1 MKKLWLLLFLP
12 VIAVLIW
19 TIQKRSEA
27 PRVVF
32 AKASRETI
40 SSTIE
45 TNGKIEPIE
54 YVEVRVEAAGL
65 VKKLLIHLGD
75 NVRAG
80 QEIAQLSQSGL
91 PEDLQAMEARAA
103 QARAE
108 LATLQGGGRSSEQA
122 ELQGSLARLKEQRA
136 AAERNVESLTRLQ
149 KLNAATSY
157 EVEQAHQ
164 TVTDLDAQ
172 IQALGERRTALV
184 GKGDIQSAQER
195 LREAEANVQLSRSH
209 IGDTIVHA
217 PMSGTVYDLP
227 AHLGAYL
234 NVGDPVASTGKLD
247 PVRVRVYVDEP
258 ELGRIAVGESVK
270 ITWDALP
277 GKQWT
282 GTVDKK
288 PSEVIPLGSRQVGE
302 VLCTIDNPNHELVPG
317 TNVNAFILTQVVR
330 DALTIPKTAV
340 RRDNGT
346 GVFVLAPDRK
356 LKWTPIKTGVGDALH
371 IQVDSGLNDGDAVAQ
386 PSDLI
391 LKDGMAVNP
400 VIQ

>member
-54 YVEVRVEAAGL
+54 YVEVRVESAGL

-136 AAERNVESLTRLQ
+136 AAERNFESLTRLQ

>member
-103 QARAE
+103 KARAE

-122 ELQGSLARLKEQRA
+122 ELQGNLARLKEQRA
-136 AAERNVESLTRLQ
+136 AAERNFESLTRLQ

>member
-122 ELQGSLARLKEQRA
+122 ELQGNLARLKEQRA
-136 AAERNVESLTRLQ
+136 AAERNFESLTRLQ

>member
-136 AAERNVESLTRLQ
+136 AAERNFESLTRLQ

-371 IQVDSGLNDGDAVAQ
+371 IQVDSGLHEGDAVAQ
-386 PSDLI
+386 PSDLL